1 MTTAATRMYLR
12 HVGDE
17 SAEVL
22 SERDRKAAARQ
33 AELDARIA
41 ARRESNPEL
50 ADWAERRVG
59 RRR

>member
-12 HVGDE
+12 HAGDE
-17 SAEVL
+17 STEVL

-33 AELDARIA
+33 EALAARIA
-41 ARRESNPEL
+41 ATDPEL
-50 ADWAERRVG
+50 AEWADKRS